1 MNTNKPKFV
10 PFLVFVYTTDSF
22 NAQIL
27 SSQNV
32 SKRDAIF
39 DPVAK
44 KGIAKDIPGYGS
56 QSKRAKLLFTDLVN
70 TK

>member
-22 NAQIL
+22 NAQIS

-39 DPVAK
+39 APVAK
-44 KGIAKDIPGYGS
+44 QGIAKDIPS

>member
-1 MNTNKPKFV
+1 MNTNKPKFA
-10 PFLVFVYTTDSF
+10 PFLVFVYKTDSF
-22 NAQIL
+22 NAQIS

-39 DPVAK
+39 APVAK
-44 KGIAKDIPGYGS
+44 QGIAKDIPSYGS